1 VFRGTASGTL
11 SDKPEQ
17 NAKKISKA
25 MEKIFE
31 KYPPK
36 VKSRVRKDSKLFRS
50 SLNQITNTTWPVG
63 SGDP

>member
-1 VFRGTASGTL
+1 MFDPARKQLVFRGTASGTL

-25 MEKIFE
+25 MEK
-31 KYPPK
+31 
-36 VKSRVRKDSKLFRS
+36 
-50 SLNQITNTTWPVG
+50 NQITNTTWPVG

>member
-1 VFRGTASGTL
+1 MFRGTASGTL

-36 VKSRVRKDSKLFRS
+36 VKS
-50 SLNQITNTTWPVG
+50 
-63 SGDP
+63 